1 MTSSRGRSWRLNN
14 EEQEFGF
21 RNPPDPPPDDRV
33 ALATPASRCSAERPR
48 GRSRRAGSM
57 TGPSHRICWLDYI
70 SQQELN
76 RCDGNSLR
84 FFGGVSQTQKAPM
97 KGAPKEKRLSM
108 RSLKF
113 SVLDAL
119 DDLRTG
125 WFARPAAEKFG
136 GAWLACFLVMARGNV
151 LAAFSFEHLFRA
163 SVCGIVKRGRRSCS
177 SRTDGP
183 DNR

>member
-1 MTSSRGRSWRLNN
+1 
-14 EEQEFGF
+14 
-21 RNPPDPPPDDRV
+21 
-33 ALATPASRCSAERPR
+33 
-48 GRSRRAGSM
+48 M

-97 KGAPKEKRLSM
+97 ESAPKEKRLSM

-119 DDLRTG
+119 DDC
-125 WFARPAAEKFG
+125 ARAG
-136 GAWLACFLVMARGNV
+136 LLAPLLKSLEGHGS
-151 LAAFSFEHLFRA
+151 LAFS
-163 SVCGIVKRGRRSCS
+163 
-177 SRTDGP
+177 
-183 DNR
+183 